1 MNTELTSKSG
11 PLAGPVHDGVLHIDG
26 DGDAALVLATLL
38 APEMVVTHVDSLAQ
52 ASAALDS
59 GRYALVVLDPDL
71 PDGDGASLLAA
82 LGRSGAPVLQYS
94 ARAPD
99 AESRSHGLAPAAFLA
114 KPRTSPRQLWQTVA
128 GLLGMAVVAGATIA

>member
-11 PLAGPVHDGVLHIDG
+11 PLAGPVEHGVLHIDG

-38 APEMVVTHVDSLAQ
+38 APEMAVTHVASLAQ

-82 LGRSGAPVLQYS
+82 LDRSGAPVLQYS
-94 ARAPD
+94 ARQP
-99 AESRSHGLAPAAFLA
+99 GIGIGTLPAAFLH

-128 GLLGMAVVAGATIA
+128 GLLGMAAAAGASLA

>member
-1 MNTELTSKSG
+1 MKTEQTSKRG
-11 PLAGPVHDGVLHIDG
+11 PLTGLVHDGVLHVDG
-26 DGDAALVLATLL
+26 DGDAALMLATLL
-38 APEMVVTHVDSLAQ
+38 APDMPVTHVDSLAQ

-82 LGRSGAPVLQYS
+82 LGRHDTPVLQYS
-94 ARAPD
+94 VRAPGFG
-99 AESRSHGLAPAAFLA
+99 HAPTFFLA

-128 GLLGMAVVAGATIA
+128 GLLGLAAVVGITMT